1 MLLENEGKKFDVD
14 IEKTKEY
21 YAQHSLCDC
30 VGCRNF
36 YEQITQ
42 KYLYLNDFLQKFGI
56 DISRPDELGWGDLS
70 DGTLDYHFVAY
81 TVCGSI
87 LEHDKYEIDIQDNTF
102 VSIVA
107 DNNNAPPNEQKS
119 DNYFVLMVYGIQL
132 PYIIN
137 EPLVIETKPKKKLF
151 DFFKRKD

>member
-1 MLLENEGKKFDVD
+1 M
-14 IEKTKEY
+14 
-21 YAQHSLCDC
+21 
-30 VGCRNF
+30 
-36 YEQITQ
+36 
-42 KYLYLNDFLQKFGI
+42 NDFLQKFGV
-56 DISRPDELGWGDLS
+56 DISRPDELGWFDLS
-70 DGTLDYHFVAY
+70 DGTLDYPFVAY

-107 DNNNAPPNEQKS
+107 DNNNNAPPNEQKS